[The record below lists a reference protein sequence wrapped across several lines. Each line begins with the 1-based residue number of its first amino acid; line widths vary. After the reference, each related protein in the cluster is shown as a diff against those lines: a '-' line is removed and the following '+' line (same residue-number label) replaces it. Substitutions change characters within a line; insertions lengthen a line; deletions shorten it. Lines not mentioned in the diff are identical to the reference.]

1 MIRAGHLERGKHQTP
16 GPGTEQ
22 KTEGVNV
29 GMDGWV
35 VGWLD
40 GWMEGRRRRRGEELQ
55 LSGRAIGLSWFEACA
70 KRLGDG

>member
-29 GMDGWV
+29 RMDGWL
-35 VGWLD
+35 VGWMD
-40 GWMEGRRRRRGEELQ
+40 GWMEGHRRGEELQ

-70 KRLGDG
+70 RGMVDG